1 MRNLSPV
8 LVGGEALFDF
18 ISTEI
23 GSGLGVSKT
32 LYSID
37 RIQR

>member
-18 ISTEI
+18 ISADV
-23 GSGLGVSKT
+23 GLGLGGSTTFK
-32 LYSID
+32 
-37 RIQR
+37 IQR